1 MKHILFDLAIA
12 TLAFP
17 KVLEGVKRGMKEGS
31 EWKRRMD
38 EVGNEDVAKED
49 MVTTWQKCDIGDS
62 IW

>member
-31 EWKRRMD
+31 E
-38 EVGNEDVAKED
+38 
-49 MVTTWQKCDIGDS
+49 
-62 IW
+62 